1 MCISILFF
9 FFQQFSRTVLVDQE
23 SLEKDILA
31 IDPDIPRTHRE
42 LAFNQNE
49 GLMGL
54 MVVRDILIT
63 YSAQYPV
70 HGYTQGM
77 TDVAS
82 CFYEALDSKAE
93 EFFCFCNYMRRYRVD
108 YMPQGLTKKIES
120 MTLILRKLD
129 PTPTCAPGKGG
140 FTIFQLLSQVSDFF
154 LPLSVGI

>member
-108 YMPQGLTKKIES
+108 YMPQGLTKKIEP
-120 MTLILRKLD
+120 TLILTTDVSLQGWGARECRD
-129 PTPTCAPGKGG
+129 RGARRSPDSTS
-140 FTIFQLLSQVSDFF
+140 IFSN
-154 LPLSVGI
+154 